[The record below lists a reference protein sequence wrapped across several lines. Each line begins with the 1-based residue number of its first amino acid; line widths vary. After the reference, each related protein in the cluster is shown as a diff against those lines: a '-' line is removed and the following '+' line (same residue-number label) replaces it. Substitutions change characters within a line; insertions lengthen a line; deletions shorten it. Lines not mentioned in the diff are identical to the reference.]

1 MESCWRGAVV
11 ALADRA
17 WRAVGAV
24 CLLLLALAG
33 PPVVGAEVAPPAAAA
48 ESAAEL
54 APGQVRQLLGLLADP
69 AVRDWITRQAGE
81 GPAAP
86 PAPSAVAEATA
97 VEAGV
102 QAYIARRLTVLR
114 AHVSG
119 LVAAM
124 PTIPDELLRAGTT
137 LRLEVAERG
146 LALTA
151 MLVTAFAALGFGAE
165 WLFWWLTATWRRRI
179 VDAPLAT
186 VDDRL
191 RAVVRRLVYGVLVVA
206 TFALGS
212 LGAFLALA
220 WPPLLQEVV
229 TAGLFVV
236 LVVRTAAALGRILLA
251 PGAPRFRVLPMPQA
265 SAEHWF
271 LWFQVIAG
279 YAAAEFVVFG
289 LLRTL
294 GVSGPAR
301 AVLIQAWAFGGMV
314 ITLVALFRRPA
325 HREGLPRAR
334 NRTRLVAAALVLA
347 NLARTVGA
355 FPLAVLLLV
364 AVTLPA
370 ALGAARRAVAHLLR
384 PPGSES
390 SGTEPPRVGAAMLE
404 RGLQAALILAAAWLV
419 ARAFGLGLDALSRD
433 GTAAAGLAR
442 GVLDAVA
449 VLLAADLAWHLAR
462 SWIDRRLFEAAQG
475 TPTSGALV
483 AGGDGGG
490 GDAHATAGSPLP
502 PEELRHRARL
512 LTLLPILRNVGFV
525 VLAAMAVL
533 MALSALGVQVGPLL
547 AGAGVVGVAVGFG
560 AQTLV
565 KDIIS
570 GMFYLLDDAFR
581 VGEYVQTG
589 SYKGTVESFSL
600 RSVKLRHHRG
610 PLTTVPFG
618 ELGAIENLSRDWVI
632 DKITVGV
639 TYDTDL
645 DKLKRVVKQVSKE
658 IMADPELAPGILEPL
673 KSQGV
678 YQLGDFAIQ
687 VRMKI
692 MTKPGQQFTVRRAI
706 YSKIKKAFG
715 ANGIKFAT
723 PTVSVAGGDAPGAEA
738 AAAAEQARQVSLQQ
752 RPAAE

>member
-1 MESCWRGAVV
+1 
-11 ALADRA
+11 
-17 WRAVGAV
+17 
-24 CLLLLALAG
+24 
-33 PPVVGAEVAPPAAAA
+33 
-48 ESAAEL
+48 
-54 APGQVRQLLGLLADP
+54 
-69 AVRDWITRQAGE
+69 VRDWIAHQER
-81 GPAAP
+81 AAIAEP
-86 PAPSAVAEATA
+86 PSAVAEA
-97 VEAGV
+97 AGV
-102 QAYIARRLTVLR
+102 QAVIARRLVELR
-114 AHVSG
+114 AYVRG
-119 LVAAM
+119 LAEAV
-124 PTIPDELLRAGTT
+124 PRVPEELLRAGAI
-137 LRLEVAERG
+137 LRSEVAEHG
-146 LALTA
+146 LAVTSL
-151 MLVTAFAALGFGAE
+151 LVAAFAALGFGTE
-165 WLFWWLTATWRRRI
+165 WLFWWLTAGWRRRI
-179 VDAPLAT
+179 VDVPLAT
-186 VDDRL
+186 VDERL
-191 RAVVRRLVYGVLVVA
+191 RAVLRRLVYGVLVVGA
-206 TFALGS
+206 FALGS
-212 LGAFLALA
+212 LGAFLAFA
-220 WPPLLQEVV
+220 WPPLLQEIVA
-229 TAGLFVV
+229 AGLFVV
-236 LVVRTAAALGRILLA
+236 LVGRIAAVLGRILLA

-271 LWFQVIAG
+271 LWFQVIAA

-294 GVSGPAR
+294 GVGEAVR
-301 AVLIQAWAFGGMV
+301 AVLIQAWAFGGMA

-325 HREGLPRAR
+325 HREDLPGAR
-334 NRTRLVAAALVLA
+334 NRTRLIAAVLVLA

-355 FPLAVLLLV
+355 FPLAVLLIV
-364 AVTLPA
+364 AVALPA
-370 ALGAARRAVAHLLR
+370 AIGAARRAVAHLLR
-384 PPGSES
+384 PPGSEA
-390 SGTEPPRVGAAMLE
+390 SGAEPPRLGAAMLE
-404 RGLQAALILAAAWLV
+404 RGLQAALILLAAWLV

-433 GTAAAGLAR
+433 GPGAAKLAR
-442 GVLDAVA
+442 GVLDAVV

-475 TPTSGALV
+475 NPLSGALV
-483 AGGDGGG
+483 AGAEGGE
-490 GDAHATAGSPLP
+490 AHAATTGAGLSPD
-502 PEELRHRARL
+502 ELRHRARL

-525 VLAAMAVL
+525 VVAVMAVL

-581 VGEYVQTG
+581 VGEYIQAG
-589 SYKGTVESFSL
+589 SHKGTVESFSL

-645 DKLKRVVKQVSKE
+645 DRLKRIVKQVSKE
-658 IMADPELAPGILEPL
+658 IMAEPELASGILEPL

-692 MTKPGQQFTVRRAI
+692 MTKPGEQFVVRRAI
-706 YSKIKKAFG
+706 YSKIKKAFE

-723 PTVSVAGGDAPGAEA
+723 PTVSVTGAEA
-738 AAAAEQARQVSLQQ
+738 AGIEPGVEAAAARQALEFGRQQQNAAAAE
-752 RPAAE
+752 